1 MPHRPPSPERPLA
14 VYLGQD
20 CTDSAVIRRIA
31 SFEAAG
37 LRVLGLTFRRRK
49 FNAGFEPDWANV
61 DLGTTVDRNY
71 LARIP
76 RLLGACRRILRARRR
91 LRPAAFFYARNI
103 DQGLLA
109 LWARRVAGSR
119 APVAYEVLDVQRIFT
134 KRGLLPAAFRWV
146 ERRLLDR
153 IQLLVVSS
161 PAYVREYFEPVQRYR
176 GEWALL
182 ENKICGP
189 QLRRYEPPA
198 DRPRRRRH
206 PAVPPEDG
214 RWVVGWFGT
223 LRCPTSLHMLA
234 RIAAALPDRVRVELR
249 GLPTETGLDYFL
261 GVVDRRPNMDY
272 RGEYFSPRDLEAIY
286 GGIHLAWCFDFL
298 DAGTNSRW
306 LLPNRLYDAGYHDVP
321 VLAAADT
328 ETGARV
334 REHKLGWAIE
344 PPYEENLIRFL
355 RDLTPEAY
363 HERRDAV
370 AGLPRGMFLD
380 DDDTSALVRRLLT
393 PGAGRRTRPTTPA
406 AARRDRRWLPS
417 RESPS

>member
-1 MPHRPPSPERPLA
+1 MPRRPPSPERPLA

-20 CTDSAVIRRIA
+20 CTDSGLIRRIA

-49 FNAGFEPDWANV
+49 FNVDFQPDWTNI
-61 DLGTTVDRNY
+61 DLGMTVDRNY
-71 LARIP
+71 LARVP
-76 RLLGACRRILRARRR
+76 RLLGACWKILRARRR

-103 DQGLLA
+103 DLGVLA
-109 LWARRVAGSR
+109 LWARWVAGAR
-119 APVAYEVLDVQRIFT
+119 APVAYEVLDVQEIFT
-134 KRGLLPAAFRWV
+134 KRGLLPAAFRWA

-153 IQLLVVSS
+153 VQLLVVSS

-176 GEWALL
+176 GEWTLL

-198 DRPRRRRH
+198 PVDRPRRH
-206 PAVPPEDG
+206 PAVPPGDG
-214 RWVVGWFGT
+214 RWVIGWFGT
-223 LRCPTSLHMLA
+223 LRCPTSLYMLA

-261 GVVDRRPNMDY
+261 GVVDRHPNMDY
-272 RGEYFSPRDLEAIY
+272 RGEYFSPRDLGAIY

-298 DAGTNSRW
+298 DAEMNSRW
-306 LLPNRLYDAGYHDVP
+306 LLPNRLYDAGYHGVP
-321 VLAAADT
+321 VLAPADT

-334 REHKLGWAIE
+334 REHGLGWVIE
-344 PPYEENLIRFL
+344 PPYEENLLRFL

-363 HERRDAV
+363 RGRRDAV
-370 AGLPRGMFLD
+370 SRLPYGMFLD
-380 DDDTSALVRRLLT
+380 DADTAALVRRLLT
-393 PGAGRRTRPTTPA
+393 RPKTA

-417 RESPS
+417 PESPS